1 MLIRLP
7 APTVPAVCVP
17 GGEEETLMSPFIDE
31 AEITVR
37 AGDGGDGVVSFR
49 RAALEPR
56 GGPNGG
62 DGGDGGNVYLEVKDD
77 MRTLL
82 DFKYR
87 NIFKAERGREGTSKK
102 HRGRSGEHTT
112 IPVPPGTTVYDLDL
126 DRQIADLVHPGQRM
140 LVAHGG
146 NGGRG
151 NASFATPARQA
162 PRLCQLGAPG
172 EERHL
177 RLELKLLAD
186 VGIVG
191 YPNVGK
197 SSFIARVSAA
207 KPEVAAYP
215 FTTLQPNL
223 GVVRFE
229 DFTTMVVADLPGLI
243 VGAHE
248 GVGLGDQFL
257 KHVERTKL
265 LLHMLDASEL
275 EGREALKDFRE
286 INHELEMYDET
297 LGELEQVVALN
308 KMDLPDAREN
318 EPELR
323 EALEA
328 EHYEVFAISAATG
341 QGTDA
346 LLDHLRERLFAHGHG
361 AEPEAPDEEQMELEI
376 PPLPWREMQARR
388 VDEETM
394 AVTGTR
400 IERLAATVDM
410 EADEAVMWFQEQLE
424 EQGVMKALRK
434 AGVEEGDTVVIGP
447 VEFIYTTEVPMK

>member
-1 MLIRLP
+1 
-7 APTVPAVCVP
+7 
-17 GGEEETLMSPFIDE
+17 MSPFIDE

-49 RAALEPR
+49 RAALEPK

-62 DGGDGGNVYLEVKDD
+62 DGGDGGDVVLEVQDD

-87 NIFKAERGREGTSKK
+87 NVFKAEHGREGTSKK
-102 HRGRSGEHTT
+102 HRGRTGEDTV

-126 DRQIADLVHPGQRM
+126 GEQIADLIYPGQRM

-151 NASFATPARQA
+151 NASFATPSRQA
-162 PRLCQLGAPG
+162 PRFCQLGAPG

-186 VGIVG
+186 IGIVG

-197 SSFIARVSAA
+197 SSFISTVSAA

-223 GVVRFE
+223 GVVQFE

-257 KHVERTKL
+257 RHVERTKL

-275 EGREALKDFRE
+275 EGREALQDFEE

-297 LGELEQVVALN
+297 LADLEQVVALN

-318 EPELR
+318 EPILR
-323 EALEA
+323 EALED
-328 EHYEVFAISAATG
+328 EGYRVFSISAATG
-341 QGTDA
+341 EGVDE
-346 LLDHLRERLFAHGHG
+346 LLNHLRERLFAHGHEV
-361 AEPEAPDEEQMELEI
+361 EPEEPDEDEMRLEI

-388 VDEETM
+388 VDQETM
-394 AVTGTR
+394 VVTGTR

-410 EADEAVMWFQEQLE
+410 EADEAVAWFQDQLE
-424 EQGVMKALRK
+424 EQGVMKALRQ

-447 VEFIYTTEVPMK
+447 VEFIYTTQMPKK

>member
-1 MLIRLP
+1 
-7 APTVPAVCVP
+7 
-17 GGEEETLMSPFIDE
+17 MSPFIDE
-31 AEITVR
+31 AKITVR

-49 RAALEPR
+49 RAALEPK

-62 DGGDGGNVYLEVKDD
+62 DGGDGGDVYLQVKDD

-87 NIFKAERGREGTSKK
+87 DVFKAERGREGTSKK
-102 HRGRSGEHTT
+102 HRGRSGQDTI

-126 DRQIADLVHPGQRM
+126 NEQIADLIYPGQQM

-151 NASFATPARQA
+151 NAAFATPSRQA
-162 PRLCQLGAPG
+162 PRFCQLGAPG

-186 VGIVG
+186 IGIVG

-197 SSFIARVSAA
+197 SSFISVVSAA

-223 GVVRFE
+223 GVVQFE
-229 DFTTMVVADLPGLI
+229 DFTTMVIADLPGLI
-243 VGAHE
+243 VGAHQ

-265 LLHMLDASEL
+265 LLHMLDASGL
-275 EGREALKDFRE
+275 EGREPLKDFRE

-297 LGELEQVVALN
+297 LGHLEQVVALN
-308 KMDLPDAREN
+308 KMDLPDAQDN

-323 EALEA
+323 RTLEG
-328 EHYEVFAISAATG
+328 EGYRVFSISAATSEG
-341 QGTDA
+341 VQP
-346 LLDHLRERLFAHGHG
+346 LLNHLRERLFALGHEV
-361 AEPEAPDEEQMELEI
+361 EPEKPDEDEMELEI
-376 PPLPWREMQARR
+376 APLPWREMSARR
-388 VDEETM
+388 IDAETM
-394 AVTGTR
+394 EVTGTR

-410 EADEAVMWFQEQLE
+410 EADEAVMWFQDQLE
-424 EQGVMKALRK
+424 EQGVLKALRD
-434 AGVEEGDTVVIGP
+434 AGVEEGDTVIIGP
-447 VEFIYTTEVPMK
+447 VEFIYTTEVQGM

>member
-1 MLIRLP
+1 
-7 APTVPAVCVP
+7 
-17 GGEEETLMSPFIDE
+17 MSPFIDE

-37 AGDGGDGVVSFR
+37 AGDGGNGVVSFR
-49 RAALEPR
+49 RAALEPK

-87 NIFKAERGREGTSKK
+87 NLFKAERGREGTSKK
-102 HRGRSGEHTT
+102 HRGRTGEDTI

-126 DRQIADLVHPGQRM
+126 DQQVADLIYPEQRM
-140 LVAHGG
+140 LVARGG

-191 YPNVGK
+191 YPNAGK
-197 SSFIARVSAA
+197 SSFIATVSAA
-207 KPEVAAYP
+207 RPEIAAYP

-223 GVVRFE
+223 GVVQFE

-257 KHVERTKL
+257 KHIERTKL
-265 LLHMLDASEL
+265 LLHMIDASGL
-275 EGREALKDFRE
+275 EGRDPLQDFHE
-286 INHELEMYDET
+286 ISHELEMYDEN
-297 LGELEQVVALN
+297 LGRLEQIVALN

-328 EHYEVFAISAATG
+328 EGYTVFAISAATG
-341 QGTDA
+341 EGTQ
-346 LLDHLRERLFAHGHG
+346 LVLNHLRERLFALGYEV
-361 AEPEAPDEEQMELEI
+361 EPEEPAEAEMELEI
-376 PPLPWREMQARR
+376 PPLPWRPLAVRR
-388 VDEETM
+388 LDMETM
-394 AVTGTR
+394 EVTGSR
-400 IERLAATVDM
+400 IEKLAATVDM
-410 EADEAVMWFQEQLE
+410 EADEAVAWFQEQLE
-424 EQGVMKALRK
+424 EQGVIKGLRK
-434 AGVEEGDTVVIGP
+434 AGVEEGDTVIIGP
-447 VEFIYTTEVPMK
+447 VEFVYTTEVQRR

>member
-1 MLIRLP
+1 
-7 APTVPAVCVP
+7 
-17 GGEEETLMSPFIDE
+17 MSPFIDE
-31 AEITVR
+31 ATVTVR

-49 RAALEPR
+49 RAALEPK

-62 DGGDGGNVYLEVKDD
+62 DGGDGGDVYLEVKDD

-102 HRGRSGEHTT
+102 HRGRSGEDTV

-126 DRQIADLVHPGQRM
+126 DHQVADLIHPGQRM
-140 LVAHGG
+140 RVARGG

-151 NASFATPARQA
+151 NAAFTTPSRQA
-162 PRLCQLGAPG
+162 PRFCQLGAPG

-191 YPNVGK
+191 YPNAGK
-197 SSFIARVSAA
+197 SSFISTVSAA
-207 KPEVAAYP
+207 RPEVAAYP

-223 GVVRFE
+223 GVVQFE
-229 DFTTMVVADLPGLI
+229 DFTTMVIADLPGLI

-257 KHVERTKL
+257 KHIERTKL
-265 LLHMLDASEL
+265 LLHMLDASGL
-275 EGREALKDFRE
+275 EGREPLQDFHE
-286 INHELEMYDET
+286 INHELAMYDED
-297 LGELEQVVALN
+297 LGRLEQVVALN

-323 EALEA
+323 AAIEA
-328 EHYEVFAISAATG
+328 EGYTVYSISAATG
-341 QGTDA
+341 EGTQQV
-346 LLDHLRERLFAHGHG
+346 LNHLRERLFALGHEV
-361 AEPEAPDEEQMELEI
+361 EPEEPDEAQMELEI
-376 PPLPWREMQARR
+376 PPLPWRELAVQRLDA
-388 VDEETM
+388 ETM
-394 AVTGTR
+394 EVTGTR

-410 EADEAVMWFQEQLE
+410 EADEAVMWFQDQLE
-424 EQGVMKALRK
+424 EQGVLKALRN
-434 AGVEEGDTVVIGP
+434 AGVEEGDTVIIGP
-447 VEFIYTTEVPMK
+447 IEFIYTTQVQRK

>member
-1 MLIRLP
+1 
-7 APTVPAVCVP
+7 
-17 GGEEETLMSPFIDE
+17 MSPFIDE
-31 AEITVR
+31 VTVTVI

-49 RAALEPR
+49 REAFEPR

-62 DGGDGGNVYLEVKDD
+62 DGGDGGDVYLEVKDD

-87 NIFKAERGREGTSKK
+87 NTFKAEHGREGTSKK
-102 HRGRSGEHTT
+102 HRGRDGEDTI
-112 IPVPPGTTVYDLDL
+112 IPVPPGTTVYDCDL
-126 DRQIADLVHPGQRM
+126 EQQVADLIYPGQRM
-140 LVAHGG
+140 LVARGG

-151 NASFATPARQA
+151 NASFVSPSRQA

-177 RLELKLLAD
+177 KLELKLLAD
-186 VGIVG
+186 IGIIG

-197 SSFIARVSAA
+197 SSFISTVSAA

-223 GVVRFE
+223 GVVKFE
-229 DFTTMVVADLPGLI
+229 DYTTMVIADLPGLI

-257 KHVERTKL
+257 RHVERTKL
-265 LLHMLDASEL
+265 LLHMLDASAL
-275 EGREALKDFRE
+275 EGRDPLQDFEE
-286 INHELEMYDET
+286 INHELAMYDET
-297 LGELEQVVALN
+297 LSELEQVVALN

-318 EPELR
+318 EAELR

-328 EHYEVFAISAATG
+328 DGYEVFAISAVTG
-341 QGTDA
+341 EGTDA
-346 LLDHLRERLFAHGHG
+346 LLDHLRERLFAHGH
-361 AEPEAPDEEQMELEI
+361 EVESEAPEEDQMELEI
-376 PPLPWREMQARR
+376 PPLPWREMSARR
-388 VDEETM
+388 LNRETM
-394 AVTGTR
+394 EVTGTR

-410 EADEAVMWFQEQLE
+410 EADEAVEWFQEQLD
-424 EQGVMKALRK
+424 EQGVMRALRE
-434 AGVEEGDTVVIGP
+434 AGVEEGDTVIIGP
-447 VEFIYTTEVPMK
+447 VEFIYTTQMDER

>member
-1 MLIRLP
+1 
-7 APTVPAVCVP
+7 
-17 GGEEETLMSPFIDE
+17 MSPFIDE
-31 AEITVR
+31 ATVTVR

-49 RAALEPR
+49 RAALEPK

-62 DGGDGGNVYLEVKDD
+62 DGGDGGDVYLEVKDD

-87 NIFKAERGREGTSKK
+87 NIFKAEHGREGTSKK
-102 HRGRSGEHTT
+102 HRGRSGQDTV

-126 DRQIADLVHPGQRM
+126 DEQIADLIYPGQRM

-146 NGGRG
+146 SGGRG
-151 NASFATPARQA
+151 NAAFATPSRQA
-162 PRLCQLGAPG
+162 PRFCQLGAPG

-197 SSFIARVSAA
+197 SSFISMVSAA

-223 GVVRFE
+223 GVVQFE
-229 DFTTMVVADLPGLI
+229 DFTTMVIADLPGLI

-265 LLHMLDASEL
+265 LLHMLDASAL
-275 EGREALKDFRE
+275 EGREPLEDFRE
-286 INHELEMYDET
+286 INHELEMYDEA

-308 KMDLPDAREN
+308 KMDLPDAQEN
-318 EPELR
+318 EPQLR
-323 EALEA
+323 QALKSEG
-328 EHYEVFAISAATG
+328 YEVFSISAATG
-341 QGTDA
+341 EGIQP
-346 LLDHLRERLFAHGHG
+346 LLNHLRQRLFAHGHEV
-361 AEPEAPDEEQMELEI
+361 EPEKPDEDEMELEI
-376 PPLPWREMQARR
+376 PRLPWREMSARR
-388 VDEETM
+388 LDSETM
-394 AVTGTR
+394 EVTGTR

-410 EADEAVMWFQEQLE
+410 EADEAVMWFQDQLE
-424 EQGVMKALRK
+424 EQGVMKALRD
-434 AGVEEGDTVVIGP
+434 AGVEEGDTVIIGP
-447 VEFIYTTEVPMK
+447 VEFIYTTEVQMK

>member
-1 MLIRLP
+1 
-7 APTVPAVCVP
+7 
-17 GGEEETLMSPFIDE
+17 MSSFIDE
-31 AEITVR
+31 ATITVR
-37 AGDGGDGVVSFR
+37 AGDGGDGIVSFR

-62 DGGDGGNVYLEVKDD
+62 DGGDGGNVYIEVKDD

-87 NIFKAERGREGTSKK
+87 NLFKAERGREGTSKK
-102 HRGRSGEHTT
+102 HRGRSGEHTV
-112 IPVPPGTTVYDLDL
+112 IPVPPGTTLYDLDL
-126 DRQIADLVHPGQRM
+126 DRQVADLLHPGQRM
-140 LVAHGG
+140 LVARGG
-146 NGGRG
+146 KGGRG
-151 NASFATPARQA
+151 NASFATPSRQA
-162 PRLCQLGAPG
+162 PRFCQLGAPG

-197 SSFIARVSAA
+197 SSFISMVSAA

-223 GVVRFE
+223 GVVQFE
-229 DFTTMVVADLPGLI
+229 DFTTMVIADLPGLI

-257 KHVERTKL
+257 RHVERTKL
-265 LLHMLDASEL
+265 LLHMLDASGL
-275 EGREALKDFRE
+275 EGREPLQDFEE
-286 INHELEMYDET
+286 INHELEMYDES
-297 LGELEQVVALN
+297 LAELEQVVALN

-318 EPELR
+318 ETELR
-323 EALEA
+323 EALED
-328 EHYEVFAISAATG
+328 EGYTVFSISAATG
-341 QGTDA
+341 EGTQA
-346 LLDHLRERLFAHGHG
+346 LLNHLRERLFALGHEM
-361 AEPEAPDEEQMELEI
+361 EPEEPAEDEMDLEI
-376 PPLPWREMQARR
+376 PPLPWRELSVRR
-388 VDEETM
+388 LDPETM
-394 AVTGTR
+394 EVTGTR

-410 EADEAVMWFQEQLE
+410 EADEAVLWFQDQLE
-424 EQGVMKALRK
+424 EQGVLKALRE

-447 VEFIYTTEVPMK
+447 IEFIYTTEVQRK

>member
-1 MLIRLP
+1 
-7 APTVPAVCVP
+7 
-17 GGEEETLMSPFIDE
+17 MSPFIDE
-31 AEITVR
+31 ATITVR

-102 HRGRSGEHTT
+102 HRGRSGENTV

-126 DRQIADLVHPGQRM
+126 DEQIADLIHPGQRM

-146 NGGRG
+146 KGGRG
-151 NASFATPARQA
+151 NASFATPSRQA
-162 PRLCQLGAPG
+162 PRFCQLGAPG

-177 RLELKLLAD
+177 RMELKLLAD

-197 SSFIARVSAA
+197 SSFISVVSAA

-223 GVVRFE
+223 GVVQFK
-229 DFTTMVVADLPGLI
+229 DYTTMVIADLPGLI

-265 LLHMLDASEL
+265 LLHVLDASEL
-275 EGREALKDFRE
+275 EGRDALEDFRE

-297 LGELEQVVALN
+297 LADLEQVVALN

-328 EHYEVFAISAATG
+328 KGYEVFAISAATG
-341 QGTDA
+341 EGVQA
-346 LLDHLRERLFAHGHG
+346 VLDHLRERLFAHGHEV
-361 AEPEAPDEEQMELEI
+361 EPEPPKEDEMELEI
-376 PPLPWREMQARR
+376 PPLPWREMSAQRL
-388 VDEETM
+388 DEETLE
-394 AVTGTR
+394 VTGTR
-400 IERLAATVDM
+400 IERLASTVDM
-410 EADEAVMWFQEQLE
+410 EADEAVAWFQDQLE
-424 EQGVMKALRK
+424 EQGVMKALRG
-434 AGVEEGDTVVIGP
+434 AGVEEGDTVIIGP
-447 VEFIYTTEVPMK
+447 VEFIYTTEMPRK